1 VFQFL
6 KYIQPTWYYRLASRL
21 PAPLLA
27 DFRLLND
34 SDSALITP
42 DFSYTSYEA
51 IRMDA
56 AYQGL
61 QRGVLPGKANSIS
74 QDNICEINT
83 IQDNYRFV
91 RKYFAT
97 HWYIYTLFIRL
108 LTLHNPFREVGSFI
122 RMYRTKRINLYLN
135 VPVFSDFRTELNES
149 PLVSVIIPT
158 LNRYAYLK
166 DVLADLEKQD
176 YKNFEVL
183 VCDQSDPFK
192 MDFYSSWRLNLTL
205 IRQEEKALWLARNT
219 CISKAKGEYILLFDD
234 DSRVQP
240 DWIREHL
247 ICLESLNVS
256 ISAGVTHTIVGHG
269 SSQKERY
276 YHLSD
281 VFDTGNSMVKRRVFE
296 KNGLFDCQFE
306 KQRMGDGEF
315 GLRSLLSGFQ
325 VVSNPYAKRI
335 HLKVETGGLRQMGSW
350 DAIRPKNIFSPRP
363 IPSVLYFFRKY
374 FGKEATIYFLIQNI
388 TFSYMPYKWKKNKS
402 YKAFMLL
409 FLLPMLPFLIV
420 SVLKSWRLST
430 VKLSEGAKID
440 FLN

>member
-1 VFQFL
+1 
-6 KYIQPTWYYRLASRL
+6 
-21 PAPLLA
+21 LLA
-27 DFRLLND
+27 DFRLLD
-34 SDSALITP
+34 ESDSALITP
-42 DFSYTSYEA
+42 DFSYTNDEA
-51 IRMDA
+51 VRMDA

-61 QRGVLPGKANSIS
+61 QRGVIPGKANCI
-74 QDNICEINT
+74 QQHNIREINNVK
-83 IQDNYRFV
+83 DNYQFV

-97 HWYIYTLFIRL
+97 HWYFYTLAIRL
-108 LTLHNPFREVGSFI
+108 FSLNNPFREIKSFI
-122 RMYRTKRINLYLN
+122 ENYRIKRVNLFKDR
-135 VPVFSDFRTELNES
+135 PVFTDIRNNLNDN

-158 LNRYAYLK
+158 LNRYEYLK

-192 MDFYSSWRLNLTL
+192 VDFYSSLRLNLTV

-219 CISKAKGEYILLFDD
+219 CISKAKGKYILLFDD
-234 DSRVQP
+234 DSRVQR

-247 ICLESLNVS
+247 VCLETLNVS

-269 SSQKERY
+269 SSPKEKY

-315 GLRSLLSGFQ
+315 GLRALLAGFQ

-388 TFSYMPYKWKKNKS
+388 TFSYIPYKWKK
-402 YKAFMLL
+402 YKIHKVFMLVF
-409 FLLPMLPFLIV
+409 FLPILPFLII
-420 SVLKSWRLST
+420 SVLRSWRLSSF
-430 VKLSEGAKID
+430 KINEGAKID
-440 FLN
+440 NLS